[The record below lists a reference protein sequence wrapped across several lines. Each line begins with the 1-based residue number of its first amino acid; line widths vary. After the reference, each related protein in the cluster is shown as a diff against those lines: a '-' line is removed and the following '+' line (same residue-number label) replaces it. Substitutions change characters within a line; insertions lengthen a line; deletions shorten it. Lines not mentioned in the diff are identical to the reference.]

1 MAQANSSGGG
11 TAGGRGELSLEEVLK
26 SYEQPINEEQAWAVC
41 YQCARGLAEGSLAP
55 RNRIRDP
62 ASLLLHRD
70 GTVTVVS
77 ESQGTPGTPGSA
89 PLSSL
94 TETQMVQCLGFTI
107 YRALDWGLDESE
119 ERELSPQLEQ
129 LIDLMAAS
137 DSEGVMTDEGYE
149 GTEDEDEEGPPK
161 VVRSFSAVL
170 RFCASHLPE
179 PQEAPVHY
187 QAVCRALF
195 AETVELQAF
204 LNKIRE
210 AKEMLKKIRVE
221 EAEPDGLV
229 NLQNTDWA
237 RLWVQLMRDLRH
249 GVQLKKVREKTFN
262 SLPTEYQLTPFEML
276 MQDIR
281 ARNYKLRKVM
291 VGGDIPPKVKKDA
304 HELILD
310 FIRSR
315 PPLKPVSKRSLP
327 PLPLRQ
333 VSLHEKILEE
343 IKQEPKLRP
352 VQTERRGQKG
362 FGSLPCIVD
371 AYSTDMKS
379 TSCINL
385 SVPENAPPR
394 ARPRVLLKAPTLAE
408 MEEMNLSEEDDSPNS
423 ELRRVTSAPLPLKRD
438 RSFSEQDLAQLQ
450 SEMGHRP
457 QRETAQERQGPESRA
472 RSGSMNIP
480 HRPLHRNLMSYSDY
494 ASSGSPSPS
503 RSSLSSVQER
513 AEPESAL
520 DSSSRHR
527 WLEFSHPVDTLA
539 LTVEEVINVRR
550 VLVKAEMEK
559 FLQSKELYTNL
570 KKGKVCCCCRMKF
583 PLFSWPANCLFCK
596 RSACGSCSVKMKL
609 PAKKLGH
616 IPVYSVGF
624 ESPQGVISTNGN
636 AHKKRD
642 IFQSC
647 SGLSWKNVE
656 GQFPHIYAQGSA
668 LKDVCS
674 DCASFIRDVVCS
686 SRKSVDILN
695 ARPRPGSSYG
705 QYRTVKKL

>member
-1 MAQANSSGGG
+1 MAKATSSGGG
-11 TAGGRGELSLEEVLK
+11 ISGGYGELSLEEVLK

-41 YQCARGLAEGSLAP
+41 YQCARGLAEGSLEAWT
-55 RNRIRDP
+55 RIRDP

-70 GTVTVVS
+70 GTVTVVP
-77 ESQGTPGTPGSA
+77 EPQGTTDSA
-89 PLSSL
+89 PLLSP
-94 TETQMVQCLGFTI
+94 TETQMVQCLGFAI

-137 DSEGVMTDEGYE
+137 DSEAVLTDEGYE
-149 GTEDEDEEGPPK
+149 GIEDEDEDSPPR
-161 VVRSFSAVL
+161 VVRSFSGVL

-204 LNKIRE
+204 LHKIRE
-210 AKEMLKKIRVE
+210 AKEMLMKMRVE
-221 EAEPDGLV
+221 ETEPDGLE

-291 VGGDIPPKVKKDA
+291 VGGDIPPMVKKDA

-315 PPLKPVSKRSLP
+315 PPLKPVSKRNLP
-327 PLPLRQ
+327 PLPFIQ
-333 VSLHEKILEE
+333 KSLHEKILEE

-352 VQTERRGQKG
+352 VETQRRGQKG

-371 AYSTDMKS
+371 ACDGDMKS

-385 SVPENAPPR
+385 SVPEAP
-394 ARPRVLLKAPTLAE
+394 RPRPRILLKAPTLAE

-423 ELRRVTSAPLPLKRD
+423 ELRRVASAPFPLKRD
-438 RSFSEQDLAQLQ
+438 RSFSEQDLVQLQ
-450 SEMGHRP
+450 SEMGHKP
-457 QRETAQERQGPESRA
+457 QRGTSQGYEGPESRA
-472 RSGSMNIP
+472 RSGSVNNP
-480 HRPLHRNLMSYSDY
+480 SRVLNRNLMGYS
-494 ASSGSPSPS
+494 AGGSSGAPSPS
-503 RSSLSSVQER
+503 RGSLSSVQER
-513 AEPESAL
+513 TEPDSAT

-539 LTVEEVINVRR
+539 LTVEEVINVRK

-570 KKGKVCCCCRMKF
+570 KKGKVCCCCRTKF

-624 ESPQGVISTNGN
+624 ENPIGVTSTSGN
-636 AHKKRD
+636 SHKKRD
-642 IFQSC
+642 TFQSC

-674 DCASFIRDVVCS
+674 DCASFIRDVICS

-695 ARPRPGSSYG
+695 TRPRPGTSHP